1 MGAVAKRWVAR
12 MLALAEGD
20 GFLFGQFELHRGKFR
35 GFMGAITER
44 LIGGQTAFTPP
55 IFLKRWFLE
64 HWSNIADFLA

>member
-1 MGAVAKRWVAR
+1 

-55 IFLKRWFLE
+55 IGSSFEFEYRGRFECNFRFTHFDHLKRTE
-64 HWSNIADFLA
+64 